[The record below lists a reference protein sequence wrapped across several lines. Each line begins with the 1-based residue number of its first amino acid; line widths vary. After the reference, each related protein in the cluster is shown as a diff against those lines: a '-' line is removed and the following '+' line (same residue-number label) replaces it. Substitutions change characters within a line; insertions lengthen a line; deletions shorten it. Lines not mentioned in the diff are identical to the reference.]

1 MHAYA
6 EPFKWQMFE
15 IWKSWGFG
23 FKKNINQIKINKA
36 HYQRDSESAF
46 DFNLPC

>member
-23 FKKNINQIKINKA
+23 FKKEYKPNKNQ
-36 HYQRDSESAF
+36 QST
-46 DFNLPC
+46 LPEGFRKSI